1 MSEILAHADAAK
13 AVPLLLNRID
23 EIKAELADLEK
34 KKSNQPSISAIHQ
47 SELERDIGYNV
58 TEIEVLKSAVPEGYM
73 EDENVQYF
81 LAVAEIQK
89 SNEVLRQQLQFSQR
103 NLESLNSDIKETQE
117 LAQNLVEVNEELSA
131 ANKRREEERKKV
143 KAAENLLNPEERK
156 NAKYNKL
163 KKEEQDLTIKIRST
177 IESYKEVKNFLQ
189 HILPKIAPAED
200 EESDSHLAM
209 LLQYLWNVFFNN
221 GALIYTNI
229 SSLEFDVDEKDL
241 KALVQNYII
250 EANPKNK
257 DEIRMVDF
265 TH

>member
-1 MSEILAHADAAK
+1 MSELLGHADAAK

-34 KKSNQPSISAIHQ
+34 HKANQPPISAIHR

-58 TEIEVLKSAVPEGYM
+58 AEIEVLKSAVPEGHM

-89 SNEVLRQQLQFSQR
+89 SNEVLRQQLQFSKR
-103 NLESLNSDIKETQE
+103 NLESLNSDIKETQQ
-117 LAQNLVEVNEELSA
+117 LAQNLVEVNQELSA
-131 ANKRREEERKKV
+131 AHKRREEERKK
-143 KAAENLLNPEERK
+143 AEATENLLNPEERK
-156 NAKYNKL
+156 NAKKNQF

-177 IESYKEVKNFLQ
+177 IKAYKEFKTFLQ
-189 HILPKIAPAED
+189 HILPKIAPADD
-200 EESDSHLAM
+200 EESDSPLAM
-209 LLQYLWNVFFNN
+209 LLQHLWNVFFNE
-221 GALIYTNI
+221 GALIYTDI
-229 SSLEFDVDEKDL
+229 SSLAFDVDEEDFKT
-241 KALVQNYII
+241 LVQNYII

-257 DEIRMVDF
+257 EEIRMVDF